1 MRVTDHMTNQ
11 MAKQSGLPIYPN
23 RDLTKKGN
31 ELLNALDKNS
41 TGISERIEDRRNRS
55 NYLEIVNVSD
65 KLGEDAKKWF
75 SSENESD
82 NIYQRAIESSDVSEI
97 VTALRGITGSYN
109 ETIAAMKESADGLN
123 ELYLSEMKKAAK
135 DQAETFEKVGITVG
149 KDGKLAFEETKIKT
163 ENIETLREAMEPFAN
178 KLSILSERISR
189 QSQAQ
194 AESIS
199 TRYDAYGNVYATGN
213 SKYDFWG

>member
-11 MAKQSGLPIYPN
+11 MAKQSGFPIYPN

-65 KLGEDAKKWF
+65 KLGEAAKKWF

-97 VTALRGITGSYN
+97 VTALRGITDSYN

-194 AESIS
+194 EESIS
-199 TRYDAYGNVYATGN
+199 SRYDAFGNMYLAGG

>member
-41 TGISERIEDRRNRS
+41 TGISERIKDRRNRS

-65 KLGEDAKKWF
+65 KLGEAAKKWF

-82 NIYQRAIESSDVSEI
+82 NIYQRAIELSDVSEI

-149 KDGKLAFEETKIKT
+149 KDGKLALEETKIKT

-178 KLSILSERISR
+178 KLSILSERISKA
-189 QSQAQ
+189 SQAQ
-194 AESIS
+194 EESIS
-199 TRYDAYGNVYATGN
+199 SRYDAFGNMYLAGG

>member
-65 KLGEDAKKWF
+65 KLGEAAKKWF

>member
-1 MRVTDHMTNQ
+1 
-11 MAKQSGLPIYPN
+11 
-23 RDLTKKGN
+23 
-31 ELLNALDKNS
+31 
-41 TGISERIEDRRNRS
+41 
-55 NYLEIVNVSD
+55 
-65 KLGEDAKKWF
+65 
-75 SSENESD
+75 
-82 NIYQRAIESSDVSEI
+82 
-97 VTALRGITGSYN
+97 
-109 ETIAAMKESADGLN
+109 
-123 ELYLSEMKKAAK
+123 MKKAAN